1 MACCIGTGR
10 PSFGHATKQAKVL
23 YLIAEGV
30 PGFSERIQSWEQYNG
45 VSTKGLVTFL
55 PVPIQFMKRRGRC
68 RFAMLLNHYR
78 YDLTFFDT

>member
-1 MACCIGTGR
+1 MLNCED
-10 PSFGHATKQAKVL
+10 PAKVL

-55 PVPIQFMKRRGRC
+55 PVPIQFMKPDLCHFHGFRR
-68 RFAMLLNHYR
+68 
-78 YDLTFFDT
+78 